1 VKNRTAGLLRR
12 ISRHRR
18 GEIGIRR
25 AVEAAIRDHHAE
37 RRQHVEIAPE
47 PLAADR
53 VEDEVGVMPL

>member
-1 VKNRTAGLLRR
+1 VIEQGLHRSE
-12 ISRHRR
+12 IS
-18 GEIGIRR
+18 IRR

-53 VEDEVGVMPL
+53 VEDEVGVMPSRLTSPAA